1 MGASVQFVSV
11 TVQRSYEQV
20 ARQIE
25 AQIRAGDLAP
35 GAKLPPERAMG
46 ERFGVS
52 RGVVREAIKVLSTMG
67 LVESRQGSGI
77 YVRNNPIP
85 SISRALTLSV
95 SADAA
100 SILRL
105 FEFREEIES
114 LAARAAARRRT
125 NEQLG
130 AMRRALDANAA
141 SLADTD
147 WDAFGETDHDLHLA
161 IAAAADNPYLYAVI
175 SATRQMQRDV
185 MRIVARRSGVL
196 AVAVAQHRRV
206 VAAISGRDAMAAAVA
221 MREHMRYSAAGAHEV
236 LADGREGEVA
246 ARGE

>member
-1 MGASVQFVSV
+1 MQFASV
-11 TVQRSYEQV
+11 TVLRSYEQV

-25 AQIRAGDLAP
+25 AQIRTGDLVP

-46 ERFGVS
+46 ARFGVS

-114 LAARAAARRRT
+114 LAARAAALRRT
-125 NEQLG
+125 EAHLT
-130 AMRRALDANAA
+130 AMHRALDANVA
-141 SLADTD
+141 SLAETD

-161 IAAAADNPYLYAVI
+161 IATAADNPYLHAVI
-175 SATRQMQRDV
+175 SATRQMQREV

-196 AVAVAQHRRV
+196 AVAVAQHGRV
-206 VAAISGRDAMAAAVA
+206 VAAIAARNAETAAAA
-221 MREHMRYSAAGAHEV
+221 MREYMRYSASGAQQV
-236 LADGREGEVA
+236 LSDERQESEVA
-246 ARGE
+246 AGEG

>member
-1 MGASVQFVSV
+1 MGA
-11 TVQRSYEQV
+11 
-20 ARQIE
+20 
-25 AQIRAGDLAP
+25 
-35 GAKLPPERAMG
+35 
-46 ERFGVS
+46 RFGVS

-95 SADAA
+95 SADTA

-114 LAARAAARRRT
+114 FAARAAARRRT
-125 NEQLG
+125 EG
-130 AMRRALDANAA
+130 DVAAMRRVLAANIA
-141 SLADTD
+141 SGTETD

-161 IAAAADNPYLYAVI
+161 IAAAADNPYLHAVV

-196 AVAVAQHRRV
+196 AVAIAQHARV
-206 VAAISGRDAMAAAVA
+206 VAAIAAGDAEAAAAA
-221 MREHMRYSAAGAHEV
+221 MREHMRYSAAGAQQV
-236 LADGREGEVA
+236 LSEERE
-246 ARGE
+246 RGQESEATPQER